1 MENFME
7 IITDLSNLIGQMEE
21 SAKEQFNLSN
31 LSLNQMHY
39 LETIQLLDNP
49 NITELAKKLK
59 LSKPTVKVAI
69 DRLIEKDYVYKVQ
82 SDEDRRSDHLHLT
95 VKGKLINQMHD
106 YSHKRIAEFIAK
118 KLDEQ
123 ELEIFSVLLKKVLI
137 DI

>member
-69 DRLIEKDYVYKVQ
+69 DRLIEKDYVYCSFPKFFC
-82 SDEDRRSDHLHLT
+82 LL
-95 VKGKLINQMHD
+95 
-106 YSHKRIAEFIAK
+106 FICH
-118 KLDEQ
+118 EY
-123 ELEIFSVLLKKVLI
+123 V
-137 DI
+137 